1 MKRILAIL
9 FCLVMCLGMLFACGD
24 ESESTSTTS
33 STSDT
38 TGSTGGISNGGTDNN
53 TEERPFNYD
62 MEEYITLPNFRDF
75 VAKVELDKI
84 QQHIDAQ
91 IMNKAV
97 KSKRLVCVNGDVVN
111 VTYTGYRINEDGTAD
126 YDDIFDSGDSL
137 GVYLGSRLA
146 IADFEDNIVGMSVG
160 EDKEFLVTYPQD
172 YFDESVAG
180 KTICFVVILNEIYD
194 APIYDNDFVYA
205 LTQEYTST
213 VDYEDSL
220 KGSLVLSLVY
230 DYLLENSQIIKYPQ
244 KEYDE
249 LANELLNIEGNFEA
263 QYGMT
268 LDEYIMQNYNK
279 TREEYIK
286 SELKTKMIYHAVA
299 QAENV
304 VVTTQMISSEK
315 TSLINY
321 YWQYY
326 VGLGYD
332 ESRAMQSA
340 KDIVADLG
348 ENYLYTNVLF
358 AQVESLLTKAVA
370 VNETPVTYKSIT
382 QILAE
387 RENIKTGNDIGDLCP
402 SFDAEIFDENGAWGT
417 TIDPTKNVGKITVI
431 NFWGTW
437 CGPCKSE
444 LPDFDR
450 IATDFADD
458 LTIYAIHSSYGYEDA
473 SSYVEKNFASSKIV
487 FLKDYLIDEGD
498 EYSGDVIYELLGG
511 EGYYP
516 YTLILDQDGT
526 VVYKHTGTM
535 SYNELAAVIDGLLVT
550 EE

>member
-194 APIYDNDFVYA
+194 APIYDNDFV
-205 LTQEYTST
+205 
-213 VDYEDSL
+213 
-220 KGSLVLSLVY
+220 VY
-230 DYLLENSQIIKYPQ
+230 WMY
-244 KEYDE
+244 
-249 LANELLNIEGNFEA
+249 
-263 QYGMT
+263 
-268 LDEYIMQNYNK
+268 
-279 TREEYIK
+279 R
-286 SELKTKMIYHAVA
+286 
-299 QAENV
+299 
-304 VVTTQMISSEK
+304 
-315 TSLINY
+315 
-321 YWQYY
+321 
-326 VGLGYD
+326 
-332 ESRAMQSA
+332 
-340 KDIVADLG
+340 
-348 ENYLYTNVLF
+348 
-358 AQVESLLTKAVA
+358 
-370 VNETPVTYKSIT
+370 
-382 QILAE
+382 
-387 RENIKTGNDIGDLCP
+387 
-402 SFDAEIFDENGAWGT
+402 IF
-417 TIDPTKNVGKITVI
+417 V
-431 NFWGTW
+431 
-437 CGPCKSE
+437 
-444 LPDFDR
+444 
-450 IATDFADD
+450 
-458 LTIYAIHSSYGYEDA
+458 
-473 SSYVEKNFASSKIV
+473 
-487 FLKDYLIDEGD
+487 
-498 EYSGDVIYELLGG
+498 
-511 EGYYP
+511 
-516 YTLILDQDGT
+516 
-526 VVYKHTGTM
+526 
-535 SYNELAAVIDGLLVT
+535 
-550 EE
+550 